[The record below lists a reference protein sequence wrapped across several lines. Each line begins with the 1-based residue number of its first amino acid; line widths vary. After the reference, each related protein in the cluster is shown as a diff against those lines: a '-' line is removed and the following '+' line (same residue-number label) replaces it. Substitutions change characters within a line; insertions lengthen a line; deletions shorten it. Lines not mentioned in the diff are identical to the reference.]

1 MDGPGGCG
9 DLGFSRAG
17 RWSIGR
23 FQIDRRSFPEQVLLV
38 GPGPGDGESGPGL
51 VHEPL
56 GSAGADLGVPAE
68 RGIHRAGQY
77 FHNLVFVGVGVG
89 RVLLSD
95 GAPPS
100 SVLPGPSRGWEARG
114 CRGGG
119 LGPVPGWTSSGE
131 SGVPD
136 LAVPGTGVMEVG
148 GVSIAPV
155 RRFVLGHA

>member
-1 MDGPGGCG
+1 MAQGPVTAN
-9 DLGFSRAG
+9 LA
-17 RWSIGR
+17 
-23 FQIDRRSFPEQVLLV
+23 
-38 GPGPGDGESGPGL
+38 PGL